1 MKKSAAESNCILVE
15 VYGDHA
21 LAERTCQK
29 WFARFKS
36 GNIDLED
43 EERPGQPQKFEGEE
57 LEALLD
63 QDSCQTQEELA
74 KPLGVTHQAI
84 TRRLKALEFI
94 QKQRNWVPHESKP
107 RDVKRRFCM
116 SEMLLE
122 RHKKKSFLHRIVIG
136 DEKYA
141 VWHRLE

>member
-1 MKKSAAESNCILVE
+1 MLLGKVLPK

-36 GNIDLED
+36 GNFDLED
-43 EERPGQPQKFEGEE
+43 EERPGQPKTFEDEE

-74 KPLGVTHQAI
+74 KTLGVTHQAI
-84 TRRLKALEFI
+84 SRRLKALGFF
-94 QKQRNWVPHESKP
+94 QKQENWVPHELKP
-107 RDVKRRFCM
+107 RDVKR
-116 SEMLLE
+116 
-122 RHKKKSFLHRIVIG
+122 
-136 DEKYA
+136 
-141 VWHRLE
+141 